1 MITDTEGIVLRQ
13 VRTVG
18 GRRMILLFSRKFG
31 KINVG
36 TSINEGGKNKSA
48 LAVRP
53 FTNGR
58 YELFKGRESYNL
70 NSGQVLQSF
79 YRIGEDLDKYMA
91 ASYVL
96 ELTEK
101 LLPEEMAQPR
111 LYQLLLDF
119 LEEMEQREK
128 KHGTL
133 VMAYIIKALDIL
145 GTMPCLDQCAAC
157 GCRPESTSGA
167 SPDSGNGRPAGL
179 HLFSVEEGGMVCD
192 ACGQQLRKENGRA
205 LIYDTNF
212 GIVDILKYFQKH
224 PLSDFR
230 RLALEEKT
238 LEKLQHIL
246 RQYLAYHLDVKE
258 LKSEVFFSE
267 NPSGHL
273 F

>member
-31 KINVG
+31 KISVG

-48 LAVRP
+48 MAVRP
-53 FTNGR
+53 FTHGR

-70 NSGQVLQSF
+70 NSGQVLHSF

-101 LLPEEMAQPR
+101 ILPEELAQPR
-111 LYQLLLDF
+111 LYQLLLEF
-119 LEEMEQREK
+119 LEELELRKK

-133 VMAYIIKALDIL
+133 VMAYVVKALDIL
-145 GTMPCLDQCAAC
+145 GNMPCLDQCACC
-157 GCRPESTSGA
+157 GCSGESPEK
-167 SPDSGNGRPAGL
+167 NL
-179 HLFSVEEGGMVCD
+179 QLFSVEEGGMVCRT
-192 ACGQQLRKENGRA
+192 CGQQLRKENSRT
-205 LIYDTNF
+205 LIYAADF
-212 GIVDILKYFQKH
+212 GIVEILKYFQKR
-224 PLSDFR
+224 PLADFR

-238 LEKLQHIL
+238 LEKLQKIL
-246 RQYLAYHLDVKE
+246 RQYLAWHLDVKE
-258 LKSEVFFSE
+258 LKSEAFFTE
-267 NPSGHL
+267 DRQDPVI
-273 F
+273 

>member
-119 LEEMEQREK
+119 LGEMEQREK

-133 VMAYIIKALDIL
+133 VMAYLVKALDIL
-145 GTMPCLDQCAAC
+145 GTMPCLNQCTAC
-157 GCRPESTSGA
+157 GCGGSEH
-167 SPDSGNGRPAGL
+167 L
-179 HLFSVEEGGMVCD
+179 HLFSVEEGGMLCD

-205 LIYDTNF
+205 LIYEINF

-258 LKSEVFFSE
+258 LKSEGFFSE
-267 NPSGHL
+267 NPSGQL

>member
-119 LEEMEQREK
+119 LGEMEQREK

-133 VMAYIIKALDIL
+133 VMAYLVKALDIL
-145 GTMPCLDQCAAC
+145 GTMPCLNQCTAC
-157 GCRPESTSGA
+157 GCGGSEH
-167 SPDSGNGRPAGL
+167 L
-179 HLFSVEEGGMVCD
+179 HLFSVEEGGMLCD

-205 LIYDTNF
+205 LIYEINF

-258 LKSEVFFSE
+258 LKSEVFFAEDLKSYV
-267 NPSGHL
+267 
-273 F
+273 

>member
-101 LLPEEMAQPR
+101 LIP
-111 LYQLLLDF
+111 
-119 LEEMEQREK
+119 EEMEQREK

-133 VMAYIIKALDIL
+133 VMAYLVKALDIL
-145 GTMPCLDQCAAC
+145 GTMPCLNQCTAC
-157 GCRPESTSGA
+157 GCSG
-167 SPDSGNGRPAGL
+167 SEHL
-179 HLFSVEEGGMVCD
+179 HLFSVEEGGMLCD

-205 LIYDTNF
+205 LIYEINF

-258 LKSEVFFSE
+258 LKSEVFFAEDLKSYV
-267 NPSGHL
+267 
-273 F
+273 

>member
-119 LEEMEQREK
+119 LGEMEQREK

-133 VMAYIIKALDIL
+133 VMAYMVKALDIL
-145 GTMPCLDQCAAC
+145 GTMPCLNQCTAC
-157 GCRPESTSGA
+157 GCGGSEH
-167 SPDSGNGRPAGL
+167 L
-179 HLFSVEEGGMVCD
+179 HLFSVEEGGMLCD

-205 LIYDTNF
+205 LIYEINF

-258 LKSEVFFSE
+258 LKSEGFFSE
-267 NPSGHL
+267 NPSGQL

>member
-31 KINVG
+31 KINVE

-119 LEEMEQREK
+119 LGEMEQREK

-133 VMAYIIKALDIL
+133 VMAYLVKALDIL
-145 GTMPCLDQCAAC
+145 GTMPCLNQCTAC
-157 GCRPESTSGA
+157 GCGGSEH
-167 SPDSGNGRPAGL
+167 L
-179 HLFSVEEGGMVCD
+179 HLFSVEEGGMLCD

-205 LIYDTNF
+205 LIYEINF

-258 LKSEVFFSE
+258 LKSEVFFAEDLKSYV
-267 NPSGHL
+267 
-273 F
+273 

>member
-101 LLPEEMAQPR
+101 LIPEEMAQPR

-119 LEEMEQREK
+119 LGEMEQREK

-133 VMAYIIKALDIL
+133 VMAYLVKALDIL

-157 GCRPESTSGA
+157 GCSG
-167 SPDSGNGRPAGL
+167 SEHL
-179 HLFSVEEGGMVCD
+179 HLFSVEEGGMLCD

-205 LIYDTNF
+205 LIYEINF

-258 LKSEVFFSE
+258 LKSEGFFSE
-267 NPSGHL
+267 NPSGQL